1 MQYRTLGRTNQSVSL
16 MGMGTGGHDP
26 LGLKS
31 GRPEAEMV
39 TLLHRAFD
47 LGINLFDTSPGYGNG
62 RSETILGRA
71 LQALP
76 RKDLLVSTKIPLAGS
91 MGGEP
96 PKLMKTAD
104 VGPAVDES
112 LQRLQLDHVDIMLI
126 AVADQPEYYDAVV
139 EDLIPELHRQKEL
152 GKIRFIGSSEQTRS
166 DGAHTWLQRVLSTDV
181 VDVVMVG
188 HNMINQSARHSIFP
202 TCIADNI
209 GVVNIFT
216 VRNLFWNPT
225 RLKEVLDDL
234 VQRQLLAPDET
245 GDHPALSW
253 LLEEADC
260 ETLVEA
266 AYRYAAYTEPV
277 STVMCGTIKI
287 EELEENIPS
296 IEKGPLPTAAI
307 ERLHRTFGHISEAIG
322 N

>member
-1 MQYRTLGRTNQSVSL
+1 MEYRTLGRTNESVSL
-16 MGMGTGGHDP
+16 VGMGTGGHDP

-47 LGINLFDTSPGYGNG
+47 LGINLFDTSPGYGSG

-76 RKDLLVSTKIPLAGS
+76 REDLLVSTKIPLAGS

-96 PKLMKTAD
+96 AKLMKAAD

-126 AVADQPEYYDAVV
+126 AVADQPEYYDTVV
-139 EDLIPELHRQKEL
+139 DNLIPELQKQKEL

-166 DGAHTWLQRVLSTDV
+166 DGAHSWLQRVLSADV

-188 HNMINQSARHSIFP
+188 HNMINQSARRVIFP
-202 TCIADNI
+202 TCSADNI

-216 VRNLFWNPT
+216 IRNLFWNPT

-234 VQRQLLAPDET
+234 VRRQLLAPDET
-245 GDHPALSW
+245 GDHPGLDW
-253 LLEEADC
+253 LLEEAAC

-266 AYRYAAYTEPV
+266 AYRYAAYTKPV

-287 EELEENIPS
+287 EELEENIPG

-307 ERLHRTFGHISEAIG
+307 ERLHRTFGHIAEAIG